1 LTTPLSDQDLIAA
14 ANRDNAEAMTTR
26 YHDWVYQVACRH
38 CRDPVDAQDVIQ
50 EVFIYFFGKFPGF
63 RLTSQFNTFLYPA
76 IRNRSIDVLRKHDR
90 MVTRTD
96 PVTDDIPSTNK
107 FQGNDITELVLIL
120 LNRK

>member
-1 LTTPLSDQDLIAA
+1 
-14 ANRDNAEAMTTR
+14 
-26 YHDWVYQVACRH
+26 
-38 CRDPVDAQDVIQ
+38 VIQ